1 MTQRMTQFVDELPPD
16 ADSKISAAIRKAILK
31 RTCGVKGQGK
41 PNVVINSKNWP
52 EPILKSKKKPESGP
66 PSIFD
71 FDEMEVARQIC
82 LIEFETYERI
92 QPSELLNLNWSKDKT
107 KHLAGN
113 VLKMSGRS
121 TDISNWIVELILEPA
136 RVKVRT
142 ERLARLIKLAGHLRD
157 LNNYSALMALLGGFN
172 NACISRL
179 KFTRE
184 GLSKKNKELLETLEK
199 LMSVESSSKN
209 YRESLR
215 SHPLPGIPYM
225 GTHLSDLTFIE
236 EGNPSEINGLIN
248 MFKRTLTFRVISE
261 LQRFQFTKY
270 QFKPV
275 SQIQNL
281 FSDLPKKDD
290 KKFNNEMFEKSLSRE
305 PRGASQVQ

>member
-1 MTQRMTQFVDELPPD
+1 
-16 ADSKISAAIRKAILK
+16 
-31 RTCGVKGQGK
+31 
-41 PNVVINSKNWP
+41 
-52 EPILKSKKKPESGP
+52 
-66 PSIFD
+66 
-71 FDEMEVARQIC
+71 
-82 LIEFETYERI
+82 
-92 QPSELLNLNWSKDKT
+92 
-107 KHLAGN
+107 
-113 VLKMSGRS
+113 
-121 TDISNWIVELILEPA
+121 
-136 RVKVRT
+136 
-142 ERLARLIKLAGHLRD
+142 
-157 LNNYSALMALLGGFN
+157 
-172 NACISRL
+172 
-179 KFTRE
+179 
-184 GLSKKNKELLETLEK
+184 
-199 LMSVESSSKN
+199 MSVESSSKN